1 MLVHGSTGEGPAL
14 SVKERKAISEAWVA
28 AAKPTNLHVMI
39 QVGGCPFPDVKELA
53 EHAEQIGADSIL
65 TLPELYFKATQPEQL
80 IEYLR
85 EISSVAPNTPLFYY
99 HIPMWSNVTSKTH
112 KLATSFYEC
121 INRGF

>member
-14 SVKERKAISEAWVA
+14 SVKERKVISEAWVA

-112 KLATSFYEC
+112 KLATSF
-121 INRGF
+121 